1 MIYDGFKYGF
11 YINYNGPR
19 HPFDSKNLKSVLS
32 NPEGARLKI
41 ESEIIAGRIVGPFDT
56 RPISNLGC
64 SPIGLIP
71 KKTGGIRLITHLS
84 YPPAN
89 SVNDFIDEHY
99 TSVKYSSFDNAI
111 SMVQRL
117 GKNAELGKMDLK
129 SAFRLLPVYP
139 GDYDLL
145 GFKIEENF
153 YIDKCMPMGCSVSC
167 ATFERFSTFLH

>member
-11 YINYNGPR
+11 YINHNAPR

-32 NPEGARLKI
+32 NPEGAQLKI

-56 RPISNLGC
+56 RPISNLRC

-71 KKTGGIRLITHLS
+71 KTMGGIRLITHLS

-99 TSVKYSSFDNAI
+99 TSVKYSTMQF
-111 SMVQRL
+111 L
-117 GKNAELGKMDLK
+117 W
-129 SAFRLLPVYP
+129 
-139 GDYDLL
+139 
-145 GFKIEENF
+145 FK
-153 YIDKCMPMGCSVSC
+153 D
-167 ATFERFSTFLH
+167 